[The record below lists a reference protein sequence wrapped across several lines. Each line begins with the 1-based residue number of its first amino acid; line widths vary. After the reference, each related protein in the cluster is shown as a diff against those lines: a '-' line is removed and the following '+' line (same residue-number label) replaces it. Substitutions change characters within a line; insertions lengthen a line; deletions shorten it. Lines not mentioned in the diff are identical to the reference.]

1 MSAKLLSQISH
12 NLSKVKECAANED
25 FDSAQS
31 TIMSIDSTIRE
42 VFTKPSELSEEDKV
56 FLADFLQQLDKAML
70 EINIKKADT
79 AKELGVHMRT
89 QKKINIYKSIK

>member
-1 MSAKLLSQISH
+1 MSAKLLSQLSH
-12 NLSKVKECAANED
+12 NLSKVKECTANGD

-31 TIMSIDSTIRE
+31 AIMSIDSTIRE

-56 FLADFLQQLDKAML
+56 FLADFLRQLDKAML

-89 QKKINIYKSIK
+89 QKKINIYKGIK

>member
-1 MSAKLLSQISH
+1 MSAKLLSQLSH
-12 NLSKVKECAANED
+12 NLLKVKECAAYED

-31 TIMSIDSTIRE
+31 AIISVDNTIRE
-42 VFTKPSELSEEDKV
+42 VFSKPAELSEEDKV
-56 FLADFLQQLDKAML
+56 FLVNFLQQFDQVML